1 MHLSHENIEIHVNH
15 LDSKGYSIKT
25 HMGKLSTFIF
35 MRRIP
40 ELQA

>member
-1 MHLSHENIEIHVNH
+1 MHLSHKNIEIHIHH

-25 HMGKLSTFIF
+25 FMGKISTFIF